1 MIFDFDSV
9 NRYYIWFLSHLVGL
23 AAAIPKIDLFI
34 SLIGAVASSTL
45 ALIAPAIMHTLVFW
59 DEFDGIAGK
68 LKITRNVFLFI
79 LGIVGM
85 VFGTIY
91 SIKDIIEYFIS
102 PSDEGNY
109 PKCADIDN
117 ETITTLN
124 PEHFIPIQM

>member
-1 MIFDFDSV
+1 M
-9 NRYYIWFLSHLVGL
+9 SHLVGL

-79 LGIVGM
+79 LGIIGM

-91 SIKDIIEYFIS
+91 SIKDIIDYFIS

-109 PKCADIDN
+109 PKCEDFNN

-124 PEHFIPIQM
+124 PEHFIAIQM

>member
-1 MIFDFDSV
+1 MT
-9 NRYYIWFLSHLVGL
+9 NLVGL

-45 ALIAPAIMHTLVFW
+45 ALIAPSIMHTLVFW
-59 DEFDGIAGK
+59 DEFGGIAGK
-68 LKITRNVFLFI
+68 LRIVRNVFLFI
-79 LGIVGM
+79 LGIIGM

-91 SIKDIIEYFIS
+91 SIKDIIDYFIS

-109 PKCADIDN
+109 PKCEDFNN

-124 PEHFIPIQM
+124 PDHFLPIQM